1 MMMKADEILE
11 YLKKDV
17 FPVYDGMTEAE
28 MKICHA
34 VLQSLPFNV
43 QEEVSTRLSEESEA
57 PEDLISFVNWMLEEH
72 PQKPYVPNESI
83 GTLLRLYTDKKS
95 KKVTYAYERLV
106 DRYQKQGYIQQ
117 KKILKAF
124 LSGGKKSSEWA
135 ARRLHEHW
143 VQALECD
150 VESAWRKYHG
160 AALANTVVR
169 HMNED
174 FVYQE
179 KDALLEDIG
188 DYSVLCARLGHRQDF
203 SIDESR
209 LTIPGWFYVAGKLG
223 LSEWIPK
230 MDAKVDEYISSL
242 NCKAFIYVQSEPELI
257 YLRAMGR
264 IIWGMKRLCYTG
276 GIIRLAKFQRMAKKM
291 IDISDIKQ
299 YRFASFVCFL
309 KSFVSDD
316 IYDDNDYK
324 KEVQSWYIEE
334 YGYVPINA

>member
-1 MMMKADEILE
+1 MMKADEILE
-11 YLKKDV
+11 YLNKDV
-17 FPVYDGMTEAE
+17 IPIYNGLSNAE

-34 VLQSLPFNV
+34 VLQSLPYNV
-43 QEEVSTRLSEESEA
+43 QEEVSARLGEESDT
-57 PEDLISFVNWMLEEH
+57 PKDLISFVNWMLEEH
-72 PQKPYVPNESI
+72 PREPYVPNEPIS
-83 GTLLRLYTDKKS
+83 TLLRLYTDKNS

-106 DRYQKQGYIQQ
+106 DRYQRQSYAQQ

-135 ARRLHEHW
+135 GRQLHEHW
-143 VQALECD
+143 VRALGSD

-160 AALANTVVR
+160 AALAKTIVR
-169 HMNED
+169 HMKED

-179 KDALLEDIG
+179 RNALLEDIG
-188 DYSVLCARLGHRQDF
+188 DYSVLCARLGHRADF
-203 SIDESR
+203 TIDESR
-209 LTIPGWFYVAGKLG
+209 LTIPGWFYVAGKLA

-230 MDAKVDEYISSL
+230 MDAMVDEYIRSL
-242 NCKAFIYVQSEPELI
+242 NCKEFIYVQSEPELI
-257 YLRAMGR
+257 YLRDMGR

-299 YRFASFVCFL
+299 YRFASFVYFL

-316 IYDDNDYK
+316 IYDDDAYK